1 MFRQKVAIALAATTA
16 ALSIP
21 QRMEATPAALV
32 PAVAAC
38 MSTPQCVVAVV
49 TVGGAV
55 YWQVKHTLENP
66 ILIPMPV
73 LDDPEAE
80 GEQENWIDYVWADS
94 VAEAQ
99 KKCEALA
106 RTATHQGG
114 SKVTISNVRQ
124 VGKGKRY
131 ECTFRG

>member
-1 MFRQKVAIALAATTA
+1 MLKKQVAIALAATTA
-16 ALSIP
+16 VVSLP
-21 QRMEATPAALV
+21 QQTEATPAALV
-32 PAVAAC
+32 PAVATC

-49 TVGGAV
+49 TVGGVV

-80 GEQENWIDYVWADS
+80 GAQENWTDYVWADS
-94 VAEAQ
+94 VADAQ

-114 SKVTISNVRQ
+114 AKVTVSNVRK